1 MTFHKLVEILSYGS
15 LVFATLEVYLLIN
28 KVWKRKHEKVVAQS
42 ISIAGRG
49 IGLFTSTT
57 FCLDALLQKEPQW
70 VIAAPFFLWM
80 IAAAAHIVIGLG
92 FWVEGEGKKGFWM
105 RVKESLRL
113 ERKEAGDLAKSFFR
127 PSNAD
132 KIIQILSEV
141 AVIDNDLD
149 QKEVDLIQSF
159 AERWNIDLDWMKI
172 KKLMEDDNHVT
183 YNDLRKHMME
193 YIRMSPPEAQ
203 VNQLGDLL
211 KTMVQADGQVTE
223 EEELALEE
231 LTGIIREYCA
241 NEEEYESERYY
252 IAIVPQS
259 SKQEASIHLIFP
271 NLEKVKIAGGEAYI
285 IGPYFSKKYT
295 EVLCEKYRA
304 INLFAVV
311 VDSSVIPNAKTG
323 IPQINDNNSGSLVGN

>member
-15 LVFATLEVYLLIN
+15 LVFSTLEVYLLVN
-28 KVWKRKHEKVVAQS
+28 KVWKRKHEKIVAQS

-92 FWVEGEGKKGFWM
+92 FWVQGEGKKGFWA

-149 QKEVDLIQSF
+149 QNEVDLIQSF
-159 AERWNIDLDWMKI
+159 AERWHIDLDWMKI
-172 KKLMEDDNHVT
+172 KSLLQDDNHVT
-183 YNDLRKHMME
+183 YDDLRKHMME
-193 YIRMSPPEAQ
+193 YIRLSPPEAQ

-231 LTGIIREYCA
+231 LTGIIREYCDH
-241 NEEEYESERYY
+241 EKDYENERYH

-259 SKQEASIHLIFP
+259 TKQEASIHLIFP
-271 NLEKVKIAGGEAYI
+271 TLEKVKIAGGEAYL

-295 EVLCEKYRA
+295 EVLCEKYRVL
-304 INLFAVV
+304 NLFAVV
-311 VDSSVIPNAKTG
+311 IDSNVIENTADG
-323 IPQINDNNSGSLVGN
+323 IPQINANGNDSLVNN